1 MLIQE
6 ALNLLTPS
14 LTALSWVERFGGV
27 TRKITKS
34 FQDEKDGTIQKS
46 FPISCNVTDIDCN
59 TNQRYTE
66 LVPDN
71 SKKSILYWEVTQE
84 FADQG
89 ADNNTQQRRVLK
101 GAARLVGWLNTDK
114 LGVNKCNTAAFAMR
128 SLLPTL
134 YTQIAA
140 GAGGELF
147 EKTRIKFEYT
157 GGSIKDK
164 AVFDQYSYGK
174 NVDGL
179 LLHPYDFFAMDVSVT
194 AYLPL
199 CPYVFV
205 TAAPIVCTD
214 YSQL

>member
-71 SKKSILYWEVTQE
+71 SKKSILYWEVTQG
-84 FADQG
+84 FTDQG
-89 ADNNTQQRRVLK
+89 EDGGLKKRRVLK
-101 GAARLVGWLNTDK
+101 GTARLVCWLNTDL
-114 LGVNKCNTAAFAMR
+114 LGVNECNTAATAMR
-128 SLLPTL
+128 SLLPFL
-134 YTQIAA
+134 YAQIESGNA
-140 GAGGELF
+140 GALF
-147 EKTRIKFEYT
+147 EKARIKFEFVNEDV
-157 GGSIKDK
+157 KDK
-164 AVFDQYSYGK
+164 AIFSQYNYGK
-174 NVDGL
+174 NPDSF
-179 LLHPYDFFAMDVSVT
+179 LLHPYDFFALNVNIF

-199 CPYVFV
+199 CPYAFV
-205 TAAPIVCTD
+205 TAAPIACTD